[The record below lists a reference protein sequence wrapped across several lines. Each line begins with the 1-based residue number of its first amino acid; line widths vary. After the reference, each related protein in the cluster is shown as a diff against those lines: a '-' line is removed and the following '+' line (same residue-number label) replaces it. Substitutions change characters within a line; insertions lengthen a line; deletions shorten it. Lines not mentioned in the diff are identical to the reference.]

1 MQKASSGFPSR
12 VLRLTSGQTTLHF
25 TKITANYLQM
35 CSTVNTL
42 ETTFNSVIDGFIF
55 SDIGGCL
62 LALTDRMQSDSY
74 EMKVHETHGNLFR
87 NKRVE

>member
-1 MQKASSGFPSR
+1 MMLPDYCTKTHLYYPESDKTGSYLMQKASSGFPSR

-42 ETTFNSVIDGFIF
+42 ETTFDSVIDVFIF
-55 SDIGGCL
+55 SDIG
-62 LALTDRMQSDSY
+62 
-74 EMKVHETHGNLFR
+74 
-87 NKRVE
+87 